1 MRQILIVEDD
11 NTLADVLIETI
22 EEAGYDCHHADNGR
36 QAFQLATKIQPDLI
50 ISDVRMDGVSGI
62 EFLQSI
68 HEKMPAIPVILMT
81 AYSEVDDAVKAM
93 QLGAVDYLQKPFSSE
108 FLLNKIN
115 RFLKPVFDGKGFD
128 PIAKCESSRG
138 LLQLASKVA
147 ASDVNV
153 LIEGESG
160 SGKEVVAQYIHLHSS
175 RSDKPFV
182 AVNCAAIPDNMLE
195 AMLFGYEK
203 GAFTGA
209 YKSAPGKFEQADGG
223 TLLLD
228 EVSEMPLALQAKL
241 LRVLQEKEVERL
253 GGQAVLSLDV
263 RVIATTNRKLQE
275 AVHEGS
281 FREDLYFRLNVFPL
295 LCLPL
300 RERKADIVPLAN
312 YLISKYCHKKR
323 PIVPSLSKDA
333 EDLLRQYSW
342 PGNVRELDNVI
353 QRALVL
359 CEQDVIQACH
369 LHNLYQKADLSQNNK
384 LSEWGDN
391 L

>member
-11 NTLADVLIETI
+11 KTLADLLVETI
-22 EEAGYDCHHADNGR
+22 EEAGFTCQHANNGK
-36 QAFQLATKIQPDLI
+36 QAFQLATQMHPDLI
-50 ISDVRMDGVSGI
+50 LSDVRMDGVSGI

-68 HEKMPAIPVILMT
+68 HEKMPATPVILMT
-81 AYSEVDDAVKAM
+81 AYSEVDDAVRAM
-93 QLGAVDYLQKPFSSE
+93 QLGAVDYLQKPFSGE
-108 FLLNKIN
+108 FLLDKIN
-115 RFLKPVFDGKGFD
+115 RFLKPTFDGKGFD
-128 PIAKCESSRG
+128 PIAECQSSRG
-138 LLQLASKVA
+138 LMQLAAKVA
-147 ASDVNV
+147 ASDVSV

-160 SGKEVVAQYIHLHSS
+160 SGKEVVAQFIHLQSS
-175 RSDKPFV
+175 RSDKPFI

-209 YKSAPGKFEQADGG
+209 YKSAPGKFEQANGG

-253 GGQAVLSLDV
+253 GGQAMIPLDV
-263 RVIATTNRKLQE
+263 RVIATTNRKLQM
-275 AVHEGS
+275 AVQEGS

-295 LCLPL
+295 TCLPL
-300 RERKADIVPLAN
+300 RERQADIIPLAN
-312 YLISKYCHKKR
+312 YLISKYCHQNR
-323 PIVPSLSKDA
+323 PVVPSLSKEA
-333 EDLLRQYSW
+333 EALLMQHSW

-353 QRALVL
+353 QRSLVL

-369 LHNLYQKADLSQNNK
+369 LHNLSQTGDLSLKNK
-384 LSEWGDN
+384 LS
-391 L
+391 